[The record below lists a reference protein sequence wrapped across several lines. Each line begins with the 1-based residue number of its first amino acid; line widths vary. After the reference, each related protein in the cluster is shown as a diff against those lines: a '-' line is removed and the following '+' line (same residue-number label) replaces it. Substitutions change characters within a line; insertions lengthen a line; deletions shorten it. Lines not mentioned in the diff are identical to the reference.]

1 MHSMAEIGD
10 EGEKTLF
17 EGLNAH
23 DNTERE
29 IIGEP
34 AANYIGMTVVEFE
47 K

>member
-1 MHSMAEIGD
+1 MAEFVD
-10 EGEKTLF
+10 KREKALL